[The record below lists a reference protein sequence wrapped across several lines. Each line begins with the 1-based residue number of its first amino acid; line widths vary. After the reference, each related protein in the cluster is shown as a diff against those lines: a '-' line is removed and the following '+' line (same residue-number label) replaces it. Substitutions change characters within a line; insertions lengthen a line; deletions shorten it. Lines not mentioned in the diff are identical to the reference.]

1 MACFFDKCVHLNLCV
16 LGRAMVAEV
25 WFLKDM
31 EKLRMSV
38 LVAWYVAQGS
48 SCGCAKPPEANVAC
62 TLRQS

>member
-1 MACFFDKCVHLNLCV
+1 
-16 LGRAMVAEV
+16 MVAEV